1 MAHELNPLLDLV
13 PRVTVAGRGIVN
25 SISRVA
31 AAAVPPQLF
40 ARPTENFSQKAERD
54 EGNPFCDKTDGGE
67 VNSVLDRVRGREGNS

>member
-1 MAHELNPLLDLV
+1 MSPL
-13 PRVTVAGRGIVN
+13 PAAAGIVN